1 MPYEEAPLAPS
12 VETGVGWVTKAFKP
26 HQGSV
31 KTQASLAW
39 TFMLGDEYPVKFH
52 GGVYHVHQGTW

>member
-1 MPYEEAPLAPS
+1 MPYEEAPTFSPFS
-12 VETGVGWVTKAFKP
+12 GDWGGMVTKAFKP
-26 HQGSV
+26 HQESV

-52 GGVYHVHQGTW
+52 GGV